1 MINLPQKI
9 CDVGYHRNIVSGGT
23 ASREICL
30 SYTFE
35 FFVGSGSFSLPPGVL
50 YRYFRH
56 LNSGLCFHLLAWSIF
71 LLRSGLILWSDG
83 SPNGDWSTN
92 MLDFDH
98 TSWGCRFVPKIA
110 NSVPSHFR
118 FTNCLRDF
126 IHSQNLVLLCG
137 LQNTVVSSRISLES
151 CRIQTQKYKCFE
163 EKITCHGSNITK
175 FLNSRLWKVSK

>member
-1 MINLPQKI
+1 MIDLPQEV

-56 LNSGLCFHLLAWSIF
+56 LNSGLCFHLFAWSIF
-71 LLRSGLILWSDG
+71 LIKSGLILWSDS
-83 SPNGDWSTN
+83 SPHGDWITN

-118 FTNCLRDF
+118 FTNCLHDF

-137 LQNTVVSSRISLES
+137 LQNTVVSSRISLDS
-151 CRIQTQKYKCFE
+151 CRIQIQKYTWYE
-163 EKITCHGSNITK
+163 EKIHVIEAI
-175 FLNSRLWKVSK
+175 FWIFF

>member
-1 MINLPQKI
+1 MIFQHNNQRGIHYFISAVCSFYKINLPQEV

-30 SYTFE
+30 HIWV
-35 FFVGSGSFSLPPGVL
+35 FVGSGTFSLPPGVL

-56 LNSGLCFHLLAWSIF
+56 LNFGFCFHLFAWSIF
-71 LLRSGLILWSDG
+71 LIKSGLILWSDS
-83 SPNGDWSTN
+83 SPYGDWSTN

-98 TSWGCRFVPKIA
+98 ISWGCRFVPKIA

-137 LQNTVVSSRISLES
+137 LQRCGMELWEEDVVAGERGPPKLRAEA
-151 CRIQTQKYKCFE
+151 
-163 EKITCHGSNITK
+163 
-175 FLNSRLWKVSK
+175 L